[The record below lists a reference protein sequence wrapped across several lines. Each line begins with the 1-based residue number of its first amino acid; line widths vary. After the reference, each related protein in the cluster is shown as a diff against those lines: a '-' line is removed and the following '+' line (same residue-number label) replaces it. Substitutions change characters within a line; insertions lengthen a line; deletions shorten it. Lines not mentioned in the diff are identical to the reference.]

1 MPNWKKLITS
11 GSNISQLN
19 NDTNYITSFT
29 NTQNRY
35 SVSIPAS
42 TTKLRLSGTGENG
55 STTDDIEF
63 VGSGAT
69 TVTRTNDSKFTISST
84 DTNTNTDTID
94 MGDGF
99 KIANSA
105 GTDQFTV
112 TENEEIRFAGSG
124 ATSVAFDSSTQK
136 ITISSTDTNT
146 DTNTVTQI
154 REDSGDYRSGNI
166 TLQSGTNVTI
176 SEPSTGVFNI
186 ASSRATRATLGLSTT
201 SNVVF
206 GDIECNEIQA
216 DDISCEDLVAGSTS
230 RGANTK
236 ISATAGDGY
245 NAGFEAYG
253 SSQGTGYLY
262 VGQSTSY
269 GGGISYNGDGSPAFA
284 SGETSDAIT
293 FFRRSNGS
301 SSEVFHYMYNADT
314 VNFNGDIVAYH
325 SSDKRLK
332 TNILPIKSALDKID
346 KLGGYTFDW
355 IPTEEVHAN
364 EGTDIGV
371 IAQEIE
377 EQFPELVTT
386 RENGYKAVKYDKLV
400 AVLLQGIKELRQEIR
415 DIKESK

>member
-1 MPNWKKLITS
+1 MPNWKKLISS

-19 NDTNYITSFT
+19 NDSGYITSYV
-29 NTQNRY
+29 NTMGSGFKVAN
-35 SVSIPAS
+35 S
-42 TTKLRLSGTGENG
+42 SGTN
-55 STTDDIEF
+55 
-63 VGSGAT
+63 
-69 TVTRTNDSKFTISST
+69 
-84 DTNTNTDTID
+84 
-94 MGDGF
+94 
-99 KIANSA
+99 
-105 GTDQFTV
+105 QFTV
-112 TENEEIRFAGSG
+112 TENEKLRFAGAG
-124 ATSVAFDSSTQK
+124 ATSVSFDSSTQK
-136 ITISSTDTNT
+136 VTITSTDTNT

-186 ASSRATRATLGLSTT
+186 ASTDTNTQATRGTLGIDTNDDVTFASITADEVNT
-201 SNVVF
+201 ISG
-206 GDIECNEIQA
+206 GDINSGG
-216 DDISCEDLVAGSTS
+216 DVFAGSTS
-230 RGANTK
+230 RSAN
-236 ISATAGDGY
+236 SVVRATSGDSY
-245 NAGFEAYG
+245 KAGFEAYG
-253 SSQGTGYLY
+253 SSQGTGYMY
-262 VGQSTSY
+262 VGQSSTY
-269 GGGISYNGDGSPAFA
+269 GGGMYYNGDGSPAFA
-284 SGETSDAIT
+284 SGETADTIG

-301 SSEVFHYMYNADT
+301 DSEVFHYSYNADT

-332 TNILPIKSALDKID
+332 TNILPIQSTLDKID
-346 KLGGYTFDW
+346 KVGGYTFDW
-355 IPTEEVHAN
+355 IPTEEVHSN

>member
-1 MPNWKKLITS
+1 MPNWKKLISS

-19 NDTNYITSFT
+19 NDSGYITSYV
-29 NTQNRY
+29 NTM
-35 SVSIPAS
+35 
-42 TTKLRLSGTGENG
+42 G
-55 STTDDIEF
+55 S
-63 VGSGAT
+63 
-69 TVTRTNDSKFTISST
+69 
-84 DTNTNTDTID
+84 
-94 MGDGF
+94 GF

-112 TENEEIRFAGSG
+112 TENEKIRFAGSG
-124 ATSVAFDSSTQK
+124 ATSVSFDSSTQK
-136 ITISSTDTNT
+136 VTISSTDTNTNTNTQNTYSTSVVSSSGIKLRLSGAGHNGNTTDDVKFVGAGATSVSRTDASTITITSTDTNT

-154 REDSGDYRSGNI
+154 REDSGDYRTGNI

-176 SEPSTGVFNI
+176 SEPSEGVFNI
-186 ASSRATRATLGLSTT
+186 ASTDTNTQATRGTLGIDTDDDVT
-201 SNVVF
+201 F
-206 GDIECNEIQA
+206 
-216 DDISCEDLVAGSTS
+216 DDIIAGGTS
-230 RGANTK
+230 KSANTTIK
-236 ISATAGDGY
+236 ALAGDSY
-245 NAGFEAYG
+245 RAGFEAYG
-253 SSQGTGYLY
+253 SSQGTGYLF
-262 VGQSTSY
+262 VGQSSTY
-269 GGGISYNGDGSPAFA
+269 GGGISYNGDNSPAFV
-284 SGETSDAIT
+284 SGESSDAIT

-301 SSEVFHYMYNADT
+301 DSEVFHYSYNADT

-332 TNILPIKSALDKID
+332 TNILPIESALDKID

-355 IPTEEVHAN
+355 IPTEEVHSN

-415 DIKESK
+415 DCKASK